1 MGRTII
7 DKIWD
12 AHTVR
17 TEEGGRSVLYIDRQY
32 IHEVTSPVAFSGL
45 ERRGIGVARPAQVTA
60 TADHNIP
67 TVDQHLPIAE
77 EQGRRQVEA
86 LSANCA
92 RYGIELFGMGHPRQG
107 IVHIIGPE
115 QGFTQPGMTIICGD
129 SHTSTHGAMGA
140 IAFGVG
146 TSEVEM
152 ALASQC
158 IIQSKPLAMRIT
170 VNGTLGEG
178 VEAKDLILYLIS
190 RISTSGGTG
199 YFIEFAG
206 EAIRGLSMEGRMT
219 VCNMAIECGARGGI
233 VAPDDTTFEYL
244 KGRPEAPKGADW
256 DAAVERWRTLASD
269 PDAAFDKEYT
279 FDAARIAPMITWG
292 TNPGEGMAI
301 NARIPA
307 SADRKALAY
316 MGFRSGEK
324 LIGKP
329 VDYVFVGSCTNGR
342 IEDLRLLAR
351 LVAGRRR
358 AENITAWIVP
368 GSKEVE
374 RLAREEGLERTLNE
388 AGFELRQPGC
398 SACLAMNA
406 DKIPAGAYCV
416 STSNRNFEGRQGP
429 GARTLLS
436 GIAVAAAAAVT
447 GKIENPLKI
456 FDLSKLIIEK

>member
-1 MGRTII
+1 MLMTII

-32 IHEVTSPVAFSGL
+32 IHEVTSPVAFAGL
-45 ERRGIGVARPAQVTA
+45 EGRGRNGDGGVPVARPKQVTA

-67 TVDQHLPIAE
+67 TQNQHLPIEE

-86 LSANCA
+86 LTENCA
-92 RYGIELFGMGHPRQG
+92 RHGIELFGVGHPRQG

-158 IIQSKPLAMRIT
+158 IIQSKPRTMRIT
-170 VNGTLGEG
+170 VDGALGDG

-206 EAIRGLSMEGRMT
+206 ETIRGLSMEGRMT

-233 VAPDDTTFEYL
+233 VAPDQVTFDYL
-244 KGRPEAPKGADW
+244 KGRPEAPSGAEW
-256 DAAVERWRTLASD
+256 DAAVERWRELASD
-269 PDAAFDKEYT
+269 TDAADDNVGHEPRRR
-279 FDAARIAPMITWG
+279 DAHNRQDSRKRRPEGVGIHGVPIGRETDGKTRRLRVRGELHQRPDRRPQAVRASGGRSAESRGRNRVDSARIERGG
-292 TNPGEGMAI
+292 TDG
-301 NARIPA
+301 
-307 SADRKALAY
+307 
-316 MGFRSGEK
+316 
-324 LIGKP
+324 
-329 VDYVFVGSCTNGR
+329 
-342 IEDLRLLAR
+342 
-351 LVAGRRR
+351 AGRRDRENPQQSGVR
-358 AENITAWIVP
+358 AEAARMLGMP
-368 GSKEVE
+368 GDE
-374 RLAREEGLERTLNE
+374 RR
-388 AGFELRQPGC
+388 
-398 SACLAMNA
+398 
-406 DKIPAGAYCV
+406 
-416 STSNRNFEGRQGP
+416 
-429 GARTLLS
+429 
-436 GIAVAAAAAVT
+436 
-447 GKIENPLKI
+447 
-456 FDLSKLIIEK
+456 